1 MIKHLL
7 LAPHSD
13 DESLFASYIIQKFKP
28 LVLII
33 TDAYKHEAKYG
44 KEDGIL
50 VRRKESE
57 EAMKILGV
65 DIEFLGIPDNALYLD
80 NLIVNLEDYKIK
92 GKVFAPA
99 LQGGHTDHDIVSLAT
114 KEVWGDRVVYY
125 ATYTKESLEPKGD
138 IPIIPTKK
146 EEEKKAAA
154 LACYKSQLK
163 VNKHHFDAVRGK
175 PEYYIL

>member
-7 LAPHSD
+7 LAPHND
-13 DESLFASYIIQKFKP
+13 DEGLFCSYIIQKFKP
-28 LVLII
+28 LVLIV

-44 KEDGIL
+44 KEGGIL

-65 DIEFLGIPDNALYLD
+65 DVDFLGIPDNALYLD
-80 NLIVNLEDYKIK
+80 NLIINLEDYKVK

-99 LQGGHTDHDIVSLAT
+99 LQEGHADHDIVSLAA
-114 KEVWGDRVVYY
+114 KEVWGDKVVYY
-125 ATYTKESLEPKGD
+125 STYTKDSLEPKGD
-138 IPIIPTKK
+138 MPIIPT
-146 EEEKKAAA
+146 EEEKKKKTAV

-163 VNKHHFDAVRGK
+163 VNKHHFDAVINK
-175 PEYYIL
+175 PEYYII